1 MAANDNWVAI
11 QGQSIREDAPGP
23 AFSDNARGL
32 DNTNNRRHTPMN
44 LPEARRPLA
53 SRSTAW
59 AGALSRACVRMG
71 LTADSISVLSLV
83 FAVAGA
89 AALLLLPRPWNLAA
103 CAVGI
108 QLRLLC
114 NLLDG
119 MVAIEG
125 GRKSKVGPLYNE
137 VPDRIADSLFI
148 VALGYDI
155 GMPWLGWLG
164 ALAAAVT
171 AYIRVLGG
179 TLGLA
184 QDFRGPMAKQHRM
197 AVMTVGCLVGIGEH
211 LWNGGLYVEIAAAGV
226 IAFGAIVT
234 CGTRILAIAKQLK
247 AR

>member
-1 MAANDNWVAI
+1 
-11 QGQSIREDAPGP
+11 
-23 AFSDNARGL
+23 
-32 DNTNNRRHTPMN
+32 MN

-59 AGALSRACVRMG
+59 ANALARAAVRAG
-71 LTADSISVLSLV
+71 LTADGISVLSLV
-83 FAVAGA
+83 FAAAGA
-89 AALLLLPRPWNLAA
+89 AALLLLPRPLNLLA
-103 CAVGI
+103 CAAGI

-125 GRKSKVGPLYNE
+125 GRKSKVGVLYNE
-137 VPDRIADSLFI
+137 VPDRVADSLFI
-148 VALGYDI
+148 VALGYDL

-164 ALAAAVT
+164 ALVAAIT

-179 TLGLA
+179 TFGLA

-197 AVMTVGCLVGIGEH
+197 AVMTAGLLLGIGEH
-211 LWNGGLYVEIAAAGV
+211 FWNGGAWVEFAAAALIAA
-226 IAFGAIVT
+226 GAIVT
-234 CGTRILAIAKQLK
+234 CFTRIHAIAQQLK